1 MYANLYFCDIV
12 AQKYIFS
19 KTNVSFSLPRSTYT
33 TISTRTVS
41 ASLAERRQTF
51 CSQFKLRHV
60 GILRKSPELSEMAPD
75 SKKNRI
81 QKKIVRCLKTSD
93 QRRKIEGGGVS
104 REEEDEPL
112 VGKPNLQGVENT
124 GAIPRTYHRS
134 RLQPGS
140 ILFNSCSPPRP
151 FSPPFPK
158 RKEAEKRA
166 VRPFPPPDLG
176 IFSSFFALFLS
187 LSSHPLPRYRVPDKK
202 MAGRLE
208 SSFLKNARTC
218 LRAHRTYTI
227 DDHTPTRAQFPLLV
241 GESISEDLENA

>member
-1 MYANLYFCDIV
+1 MYANLYFSDIV

-60 GILRKSPELSEMAPD
+60 GILRKSPELSEMAAD

-140 ILFNSCSPPRP
+140 TLFNSCSPPVPFLPLFQRGRRP
-151 FSPPFPK
+151 KRELFVPSPPPRSWHIFIFFRSLPLPLLAPFASISSP
-158 RKEAEKRA
+158 RQENGRQARVLLSEKCTH
-166 VRPFPPPDLG
+166 
-176 IFSSFFALFLS
+176 
-187 LSSHPLPRYRVPDKK
+187 LSSCASYVH
-202 MAGRLE
+202 
-208 SSFLKNARTC
+208 
-218 LRAHRTYTI
+218 HRRS
-227 DDHTPTRAQFPLLV
+227 HTHTSPVSTLGWGKYFRRP
-241 GESISEDLENA
+241 

>member
-1 MYANLYFCDIV
+1 MYANLYFSDIV

-60 GILRKSPELSEMAPD
+60 GILRKSPELSEMAAD

-140 ILFNSCSPPRP
+140 TLFNSCSPPVPFLPLFQRGTRP
-151 FSPPFPK
+151 KRELFVPSSPILAYFHLFSLSSSPSPRTLCLDIESQTRKWPAGSSPPF
-158 RKEAEKRA
+158 
-166 VRPFPPPDLG
+166 
-176 IFSSFFALFLS
+176 
-187 LSSHPLPRYRVPDKK
+187 
-202 MAGRLE
+202 
-208 SSFLKNARTC
+208 
-218 LRAHRTYTI
+218 
-227 DDHTPTRAQFPLLV
+227 
-241 GESISEDLENA
+241 